1 MNLKIKSKFLF
12 SFTFVL
18 IFSKIYSQK
27 IEVYKIN
34 HLLNRIQNNSD
45 TTYIVNFWATWCKP
59 CVAELPD
66 FEKIDSIY
74 KTEKIK
80 VLLVSLDFKEDLNS
94 KLKPFIV
101 KRKFTS
107 ECIILDE
114 ANGND
119 FINKVSE
126 LWSGAIPATL
136 ITNQNKQIKEFYEKK
151 ISFNFLKERLNA
163 NKLIHNP

>member
-1 MNLKIKSKFLF
+1 MISKTKSKVLLIIPFL
-12 SFTFVL
+12 L
-18 IFSKIYSQK
+18 IFNKFYSQK
-27 IEVYKIN
+27 IEVYKIDN
-34 HLLNRIQNNSD
+34 LLNRIHNSND

-66 FEKIDSIY
+66 FERIDSIY
-74 KTEKIK
+74 KKQKVK

-94 KLKPFIV
+94 KLKPFII
-101 KRKFTS
+101 KHKFIS

-119 FINKVSE
+119 FINKISDS
-126 LWSGAIPATL
+126 WSGAIPATL
-136 ITNQNKQIKEFYEKK
+136 ITKQNKSLNEFYEKK
-151 ISFNFLKERLNA
+151 LSFEFIIERLKS

>member
-119 FINKVSE
+119 FINKFSE

>member
-27 IEVYKIN
+27 IEVYKIDP
-34 HLLNRIQNNSD
+34 LLNRIQNKSD

-94 KLKPFIV
+94 KLKPFID
-101 KRKFTS
+101 KHKFKS

-119 FINKVSE
+119 FINKISE
-126 LWSGAIPATL
+126 SWSGAIPATL

-151 ISFNFLKERLNA
+151 ISFNFLTERLNA

>member
-1 MNLKIKSKFLF
+1 MNSKIKSKFLF
-12 SFTFVL
+12 SFTFFL
-18 IFSKIYSQK
+18 ILSEIYSQK
-27 IEVYKIN
+27 IEVYKIDN
-34 HLLNRIQNNSD
+34 LLNRIHNNSD

-94 KLKPFIV
+94 KIKPFIV
-101 KRKFTS
+101 KRKFSS

-151 ISFNFLKERLNA
+151 ISFNFLTERLNA

>member
-1 MNLKIKSKFLF
+1 MNLKTKSKVLF
-12 SFTFVL
+12 IITFQF
-18 IFSKIYSQK
+18 IFISIYSQK
-27 IEVYKIN
+27 IEVYKIDN
-34 HLLNRIQNNSD
+34 LLNRIHNNSD

-66 FEKIDSIY
+66 FERIDSIY
-74 KTEKIK
+74 NKQKIK
-80 VLLVSLDFKEDLNS
+80 ILLMSLDFKEDLNS

-101 KRKFTS
+101 KRKFKS

-119 FINKVSE
+119 FINKISKS
-126 LWSGAIPATL
+126 WSGAIPATL

-151 ISFNFLKERLNA
+151 ISYNFLSERLNA
-163 NKLIHNP
+163 NKLIYNP